1 MSKIQPITTAPR
13 AVATIGNIFI
23 HSIAEA
29 QLDGSAVGSILKNPA
44 DRGTTIEIVK
54 DAINASEGVY
64 CMMNNEGLFLA
75 GNQKYTKD
83 TPEDH
88 FRVRMHRGEPVPCLK
103 RELFTLKELEVSTLA
118 CIVYTKQ
125 QMLDD
130 PQVTP
135 EDKAEI
141 EAFGYEYGLVT
152 FLASA
157 HDEPPAVSSH
167 RFVRNLAGGNADYA
181 DKSIESLIKEC
192 ANIVNVEQEYMRVG

>member
-1 MSKIQPITTAPR
+1 MSKSLREIP
-13 AVATIGNIFI
+13 ATIGNIFI

-29 QLDGSAVGSILKNPA
+29 QLDGSAVGGILKNPA

-54 DAINASEGVY
+54 DGINASESAVWIQLH
-64 CMMNNEGLFLA
+64 NEGLFLA

-118 CIVYTKQ
+118 CIIYTKQ

-130 PQVTP
+130 PDVSP

-141 EAFGYEYGLVT
+141 ESGGFEYGLVT
-152 FLASA
+152 FLPTTI
-157 HDEPPAVSSH
+157 DEPPNSLSSH
-167 RFVRNLAGGNADYA
+167 RFVRCLAGSNPEYKKRTVG
-181 DKSIESLIKEC
+181 SLIKEC
-192 ANIVNVEQEYMRVG
+192 QDIIGAEEGYKRVG